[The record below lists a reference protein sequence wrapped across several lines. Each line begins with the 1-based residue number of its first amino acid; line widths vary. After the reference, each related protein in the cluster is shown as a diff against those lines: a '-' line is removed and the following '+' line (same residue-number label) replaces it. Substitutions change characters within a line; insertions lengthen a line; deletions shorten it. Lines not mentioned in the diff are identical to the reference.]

1 MEAEKQLGATR
12 DGFLLMKSSYDSLL
26 KIMRKEVNVP
36 KWLLDICDES
46 KNMNQGFL
54 YLMLELEKKKSR
66 LSSCP
71 VCQLGFVLCNF
82 CNVGLE
88 ILDLLSLVPKYSG
101 LTIFKQSHKCLLWQ
115 A

>member
-54 YLMLELEKKKSR
+54 YLMLELEKKKK
-66 LSSCP
+66 P
-71 VCQLGFVLCNF
+71 FVQLPSMPTGFCSLQ
-82 CNVGLE
+82 
-88 ILDLLSLVPKYSG
+88 LLQCWPRNPGSTFFG
-101 LTIFKQSHKCLLWQ
+101 T
-115 A
+115 

>member
-36 KWLLDICDES
+36 KWLLDVCDES

-54 YLMLELEKKKSR
+54 YLMLELEKKKAV
-66 LSSCP
+66 CP
-71 VCQLGFVLCNF
+71 VAQYANWVLF
-82 CNVGLE
+82 FATFAML
-88 ILDLLSLVPKYSG
+88 
-101 LTIFKQSHKCLLWQ
+101 

>member
-36 KWLLDICDES
+36 KWLLDVCDES

-54 YLMLELEKKKSR
+54 YLMLELEKKKKAV
-66 LSSCP
+66 CP
-71 VCQLGFVLCNF
+71 VAQYANWVLF
-82 CNVGLE
+82 FATFAML
-88 ILDLLSLVPKYSG
+88 
-101 LTIFKQSHKCLLWQ
+101 